1 MSWCQVYIDIRTQ
14 MHHSLIIIVIIIVI
28 VIIII
33 LVILI
38 ITIVTY
44 YCYYHYYYHCCYDY
58 VCVCVHHCLWR
69 LVDPFSKSCETPRL
83 NEFFKLRIST
93 NLLISQFLEMADDAS
108 QGRHLAADGDLM
120 ILMQRPFFSPFGN
133 FGR

>member
-28 VIIII
+28 VIIIII

-58 VCVCVHHCLWR
+58 VCVCAPLPLALGGSFLKILRDAKAERILQAAHLH
-69 LVDPFSKSCETPRL
+69 KSLDFTVPG
-83 NEFFKLRIST
+83 
-93 NLLISQFLEMADDAS
+93 D
-108 QGRHLAADGDLM
+108 GR
-120 ILMQRPFFSPFGN
+120 
-133 FGR
+133 